1 MLKHVMKRSVVAA
14 ERHRA
19 ESAQPKILIV
29 AFRKKI
35 LEGRV
40 FQDQDLFTEC
50 DNLVFRRRLVDILI
64 HTAPVIIFLPF
75 YLCLRREG
83 SITSTAVYTT
93 VLVLVQ

>member
-1 MLKHVMKRSVVAA
+1 MKRSVVAA
-14 ERHRA
+14 ERHGA
-19 ESAQPKILIV
+19 ESAQPKIPNV

-40 FQDQDLFTEC
+40 FRDQDLFTEC
-50 DNLVFRRRLVDILI
+50 ENLVFRRRLVDI
-64 HTAPVIIFLPF
+64 HTAPVISFFPF